1 MEWERREPRMGESRD
16 GRIEIVGA
24 PSLRDKE
31 AKEHADCADALSRRC
46 PSGVLTLIQHKLPQ
60 VPCVIHV
67 RIFAEILDECTQFE
81 AVDGKSG
88 IGNPALS
95 THPIAEGR

>member
-1 MEWERREPRMGESRD
+1 MSESRD
-16 GRIEIVGA
+16 RRIETGRA
-24 PSLRDKE
+24 PALRDQK
-31 AKEHADCADALSRRC
+31 AKEHADGADALSRRR
-46 PSGVLTLIQHKLPQ
+46 PSGLLTLIQHELSQ
-60 VPCVIHV
+60 VPRFIHA
-67 RIFAEILDECTQFE
+67 RLFAELLDECTQFE